1 MNELENKREKF
12 YQERCTVTVG
22 TKSKEQK
29 YCPTAL
35 RKGSVNTQLLKL
47 IKKEVEGAKS
57 DCIKLFNKIIAQ
69 GTKASFSSV
78 EAVCVRQ
85 KLF

>member
-29 YCPTAL
+29 YYQIAL
-35 RKGSVNTQLLKL
+35 RKRSVNEQVPKL
-47 IKKEVEGAKS
+47 IKRKWQVRKELLHQV
-57 DCIKLFNKIIAQ
+57 I
-69 GTKASFSSV
+69 
-78 EAVCVRQ
+78 
-85 KLF
+85 